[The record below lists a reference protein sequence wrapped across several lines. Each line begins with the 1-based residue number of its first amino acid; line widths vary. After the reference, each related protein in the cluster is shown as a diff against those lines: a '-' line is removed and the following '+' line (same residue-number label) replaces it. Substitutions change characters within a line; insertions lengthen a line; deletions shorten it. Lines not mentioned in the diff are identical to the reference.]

1 MMAIEEN
8 LPPPTPPRAPIR
20 RQVVFFIVV
29 TGLILAAVLRS
40 SLATRLDG
48 FTMDEAY
55 HITAGVSYWRTG
67 DYRLNPEHPPLVK
80 LWVGAA
86 LSGGVF
92 RLPEFRPLQ
101 DKTDERTFTDTAVFL
116 ENDPDPVQ
124 SRVRIAMLSFS
135 ALLLFC
141 FALAAR
147 RALGSKLALCA
158 LAFLAIDPTVA
169 AHMPVVMTD
178 LAVALLSV
186 TALLWAVVAF
196 QTWKFRDLL
205 LATLFLGL
213 TLAAKHSGLITLAA
227 VALLGAVLANFS
239 RSAKDPQSSGARV
252 VLRRKGMVAAVLAGA
267 LILLWGFYR
276 FRFDESP
283 RGRDV
288 FNRPL
293 AEKIGDLRSSTFKA
307 ALQVMSKGHLMPR
320 AYVWGLAD
328 TVRAGIEG
336 RVDNLFAFGRQHYDR
351 VPVYF
356 FPGVLLVKLPL
367 GLIALSAIGLFLLVS
382 GKLERERLIPLA
394 GAAALAA
401 LFLLALGSGKAY
413 GGIRHALPLVPLLA
427 LFGGTALSKAIETKS
442 PPLRGLAA
450 LALVAALVSAI
461 PVLRPWEYYNELIGG
476 GANAYRY
483 FNDEGVDLAQRRLEL
498 VQYYNEVLKPSG
510 ERPYISYN
518 VNRQEMQRREIHW
531 MGESPRDFDA
541 LEASDTVTAT
551 FLVGAVHLAP
561 AAYWDKAALRKVQP
575 AARFGNLF
583 VFRGTFPAGWVKGP
597 KLFYRALE
605 LLYGP
610 QPDEAKAEKLLVES
624 MESDPTAFFVAL
636 ELGNRR
642 AKHGLRDEAIRAYEV
657 ARTNA
662 PPGNRIIELLTR
674 QIERVSKEPPESV
687 PPLRNPFFE

>member
-1 MMAIEEN
+1 MTAMGEN
-8 LPPPTPPRAPIR
+8 LPLPIPLPATN
-20 RQVVFFIVV
+20 RQGIIFYAVII
-29 TGLILAAVLRS
+29 GLIFAAVLRS

-55 HITAGVSYWRTG
+55 HITAGVAYWRTG

-116 ENDPDPVQ
+116 DNDPDRIQ
-124 SRVRIAMLSFS
+124 SRARVAMLASN

-147 RALGSKLALCA
+147 RALGSTLASCA

-186 TALLWAVVAF
+186 TALLWATVAF
-196 QTWKFRDLL
+196 RTWRVRDLL
-205 LATLFLGL
+205 LSTLFLGL

-227 VALLGAVLANFS
+227 VALLGAAMSVLGRPVSQA
-239 RSAKDPQSSGARV
+239 
-252 VLRRKGMVAAVLAGA
+252 RRKVLLWRLGIVGAVLVGA
-267 LILLWGFYR
+267 VVILWGSYR

-293 AEKIGDLRSSTFKA
+293 AEKIGDLRSPAFKA

-320 AYVWGLAD
+320 AYIWGLAD

-336 RVDNLFAFGRQHYDR
+336 RVDNLFAFGHQYYDR
-351 VPVYF
+351 VPFYY
-356 FPGVLLVKLPL
+356 FPGVVLVKLPL
-367 GLIALSAIGLFLLVS
+367 GLIALSAIGLFLYAS
-382 GKLERERLIPLA
+382 GRLERARLIPLT

-401 LFLLALGSGKAY
+401 LFLFALGSGKAY

-427 LFGGTALSKAIETKS
+427 LFGGAALSKAIETK
-442 PPLRGLAA
+442 LRGLRGVAA
-450 LALVAALVSAI
+450 LAALAALVSAL
-461 PVLRPWEYYNELIGG
+461 PAQRPWEYYNELIGG
-476 GANAYRY
+476 SANAYRY
-483 FNDEGVDLAQRRLEL
+483 FNDEGVDLAQRRKEL
-498 VQYYNEVLKPSG
+498 VRYYNEVLKPSG

-518 VNRQEMQRREIHW
+518 VNRQEMQRREVHW
-531 MGESPRDFDA
+531 MGDRPDDFDL
-541 LEASDTVTAT
+541 LEKSDTVTAT

-561 AAYWDKAALRKVQP
+561 AAYWDKGALRRVQP
-575 AARFGNLF
+575 TARFGNLF

-624 MESDPTAFFVAL
+624 MESDPTAFFVAI
-636 ELGNRR
+636 ELGNLR
-642 AKHGLRDEAIRAYEV
+642 AKHGQRDGAIQAFEV
-657 ARTNA
+657 ARANA
-662 PPGNRIIELLTR
+662 PPENRIIDLLTR
-674 QIERVSKEPPESV
+674 QIDRISKEPPESV
-687 PPLRNPFFE
+687 PPVRNPFFE

>member
-1 MMAIEEN
+1 MTAIEEN
-8 LPPPTPPRAPIR
+8 LPPPIPLPAINRKQILFYA
-20 RQVVFFIVV
+20 VVIS
-29 TGLILAAVLRS
+29 LILAGVVRS

-55 HITAGVSYWRTG
+55 HITAGVSYWRAG

-86 LSGGVF
+86 LSGSVF

-116 ENDPDPVQ
+116 ENDPDRVQ
-124 SRVRIAMLSFS
+124 SRARVAMLGFS

-147 RALGSKLALCA
+147 RVLGSTIAVST
-158 LAFLAIDPTVA
+158 LAFLAVDPTVA

-178 LAVALLSV
+178 LAMALLSA
-186 TALLWAVVAF
+186 TAILWAVVAF
-196 QTWKFRDLL
+196 RTWKFRDLL

-227 VALLGAVLANFS
+227 VAVLGVGLAIFS
-239 RSAKDPQSSGARV
+239 RSRKGPHSSGARAA
-252 VLRRKGMVAAVLAGA
+252 LRRLSLVVAVLVGA
-267 LILLWGFYR
+267 LTLLWGSYR

-283 RGRDV
+283 KGRDV
-288 FNRPL
+288 FNRPM
-293 AEKIGDLRSSTFKA
+293 AEKISDLRSPVFRS
-307 ALQVMSKGHLMPR
+307 ALQAMSKAHVLPR
-320 AYVWGLAD
+320 AYIWGLAD
-328 TVRAGIEG
+328 TVRAAIEG
-336 RVDNLFAFGRQHYDR
+336 RVDNLFAFGRQYYDR

-367 GLIALSAIGLFLLVS
+367 GLILLSATGFFLFVT
-382 GKLERERLIPLA
+382 GKVERDGRI
-394 GAAALAA
+394 ALASAGGLGA
-401 LFLLALGSGKAY
+401 LFLIALGSGKAY
-413 GGIRHALPLVPLLA
+413 GGIRHALPLVPLMA
-427 LFGGTALSKAIETKS
+427 LFGGAALSKAIETKS
-442 PPLRGLAA
+442 RALRGIAA
-450 LALVAALVSAI
+450 LAVVAALVSAI
-461 PVLRPWEYYNELIGG
+461 PVMRPWEYYNELIGG
-476 GANAYRY
+476 GANAYHY

-498 VQYYNEVLKPSG
+498 VRYYNEVLKPSG

-518 VNRQEMQRREIHW
+518 VNRQEMQRREVHW
-531 MGESPRDFDA
+531 MGENPRDFDA

-551 FLVGAVHLAP
+551 FLVGAAHLAP
-561 AAYWDKAALRKVQP
+561 AAFWDKAALRKTQP
-575 AARFGNLF
+575 TARFGNLF

-610 QPDEAKAEKLLVES
+610 QPDEAKAENLLVES
-624 MESDPTAFFVAL
+624 MASDPTAFFVAL
-636 ELGNRR
+636 ELGNLR
-642 AKHGLRDEAIRAYEV
+642 AKHGQRKEAVQAYEV
-657 ARTNA
+657 ARTYA
-662 PPGNRIIELLTR
+662 PPGNKIIELVTR
-674 QIERVSKEPPESV
+674 QIERISEEPPESV